1 MIKERIIVSTIIFS
15 LLIALIVT
23 IHSYE
28 TRILNEQFSV
38 VDGVKTK
45 YTQKEVISMI
55 KKLPTYQ
62 GDSIVVF
69 DNGHIKSF
77 LEALNGGLAHAQADP
92 PTKQY
97 LEGLA
102 KSENLPFAFVVYRH
116 VVPYYIEEH
125 VKSKKK

>member
-1 MIKERIIVSTIIFS
+1 MIKERIIVSIVIFS
-15 LLIALIVT
+15 LLLALIGT

-28 TRILNEQFSV
+28 NRILKEQFSV

-45 YTQKEVISMI
+45 YTQKEVIDMI

-62 GDSIVVF
+62 GDSIIIF

-77 LEALNGGLAHAQADP
+77 LEALNGGLAHAQSDP

-97 LEGLA
+97 LESLA

-116 VVPYYIEEH
+116 VVPYYIQEH
-125 VKSKKK
+125 VNNKKK